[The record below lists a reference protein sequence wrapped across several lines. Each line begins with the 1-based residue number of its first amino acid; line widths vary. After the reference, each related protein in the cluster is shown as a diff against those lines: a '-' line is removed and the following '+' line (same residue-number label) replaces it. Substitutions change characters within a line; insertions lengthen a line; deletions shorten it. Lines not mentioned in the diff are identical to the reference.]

1 MWYEQNVAHR
11 AQPSVSMICQTH
23 LTLSVIHRLTRQHRI
38 YFLYI
43 YDIKHHIV
51 DGDVIYVF
59 VL

>member
-11 AQPSVSMICQTH
+11 AQPSVLMICQTH
-23 LTLSVIHRLTRQHRI
+23 FDLICDPSLNRPKEFIC
-38 YFLYI
+38 YI